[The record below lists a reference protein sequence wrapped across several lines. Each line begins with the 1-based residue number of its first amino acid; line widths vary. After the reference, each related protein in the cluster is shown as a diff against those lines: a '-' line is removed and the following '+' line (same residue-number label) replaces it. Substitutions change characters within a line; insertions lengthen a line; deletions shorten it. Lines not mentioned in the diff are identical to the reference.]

1 MGGGFR
7 REGTYVHL
15 WLIPVDVWQKPTQ
28 YCKVVILQFKKKK
41 MSKKKKRWGEIRG
54 QGSTEFVP
62 NGRKSRQK
70 AGISVCRNLLQEKE
84 ENLAILEF
92 LNELGVMFSSS
103 SPQSFWH
110 QGPV

>member
-28 YCKVVILQFKKKK
+28 YCKGVILQLKKK
-41 MSKKKKRWGEIRG
+41 MSKKKNRWGEIRG
-54 QGSTEFVP
+54 EVSTEFVP
-62 NGRKSRQK
+62 NGQKSRQN
-70 AGISVCRNLLQEKE
+70 AGISVCQNLLQEKE
-84 ENLAILEF
+84 EILAILEF